1 MIAMKNLDTAYVRH
15 KLRLKKAGAQKRGIY
30 FSLHWLSMYNM
41 MRAERCYYTGLPLC
55 PGARPMHQPTATSF
69 TIDRIDNSK
78 GYVKGNVV
86 ACCRAFNELKSYAE
100 RAGLA
105 ITKEI
110 IDLLKEACTY
120 LYTMRVDVLNRMA
133 IDMLRTYNEK
143 FSIFFRKPA

>member
-1 MIAMKNLDTAYVRH
+1 MKNLDTAYVRN
-15 KLRLKKAGAQKRGIY
+15 RLQMKAANAQKRGIY

-41 MRAERCYYTGLPLC
+41 MRAERCYYTGLPLR
-55 PGARPMHQPTATSF
+55 PGARFKQTATLTSF
-69 TIDRIDNSK
+69 TINRIDASK

-110 IDLLKEACTY
+110 IDLLKEACVWM
-120 LYTMRVDVLNRMA
+120 YTQRVDVLNRVA
-133 IDMLRTYNEK
+133 IDMMRTHDNK